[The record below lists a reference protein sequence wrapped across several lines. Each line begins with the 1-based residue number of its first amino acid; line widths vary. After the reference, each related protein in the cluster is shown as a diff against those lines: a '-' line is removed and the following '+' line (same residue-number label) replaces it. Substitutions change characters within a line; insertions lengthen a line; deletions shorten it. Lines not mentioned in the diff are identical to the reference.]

1 MISTNRLINT
11 VVLLAFI
18 FTGASTNWIFTL
30 SLPQKVATHF
40 NFAGKPDG
48 FMTLQNHQSF
58 ITLSTICFPLFMVFM
73 VGVLPAWF
81 PSLVNIAYRDYWFA
95 PERKTQTFD
104 YLFSMACKL
113 GVLMVFFFVGLN
125 VIIVLANKSNPIL
138 MPKPPFFVVMALFFL
153 GVFLWVVMLF
163 LKFRKVDFLKK

>member
-1 MISTNRLINT
+1 MIIMNKTVNT
-11 VVLLAFI
+11 FVLLAVVFMGV
-18 FTGASTNWIFTL
+18 FVNWIFTL
-30 SLPQKVATHF
+30 SLPQKIANHF

-81 PSLVNIAYRDYWFA
+81 PSLVNISHRDYWFS
-95 PERKTQTFD
+95 PERKTQTLD

-125 VIIVLANKSNPIL
+125 VIIVLANNSNPVL
-138 MPKPPFFVVMALFFL
+138 MPKLPFFVVMLLFLL
-153 GVFLWVVMLF
+153 GVLLWVVMLF
-163 LKFRKVDFLKK
+163 LKFIKVDLLKK

>member
-1 MISTNRLINT
+1 MRKMNKAVHTLIL
-11 VVLLAFI
+11 VVVIFMGAF
-18 FTGASTNWIFTL
+18 TNWVFTL
-30 SLPQKVATHF
+30 SLPQKIATHF

-81 PSLVNIAYRDYWFA
+81 PSLVNIPHRDYWFS
-95 PERKTQTFD
+95 PERKTQTLD
-104 YLFSMACKL
+104 YLFNMACKL
-113 GVLMVFFFVGLN
+113 GILMVFFFVSLN
-125 VIIVLANKSNPIL
+125 VIIVIANNSSPVL
-138 MPKPPFFVVMALFFL
+138 MPKLPFFIVMALFLL

-163 LKFRKVDFLKK
+163 LKFRKVDLLNK

>member
-1 MISTNRLINT
+1 MIPTNRLINT

-18 FTGASTNWIFTL
+18 FMGAFTNWFLTL
-30 SLPQKVATHF
+30 GLPQKIATHF

-58 ITLSTICFPLFMVFM
+58 IILSTICFPLFMVFM

-81 PSLVNIAYRDYWFA
+81 PSLVNISHRDYWFA
-95 PERKTQTFD
+95 AERKTQTLD

-113 GVLMVFFFVGLN
+113 GVLMVFFFVGLI
-125 VIIVLANKSNPIL
+125 VIIVLANNSNPVL
-138 MPKPPFFVVMALFFL
+138 MPKLPFFIVMLLFLL
-153 GVFLWVVMLF
+153 GVLLWVVMLF
-163 LKFRKVDFLKK
+163 LKFRKVDLLKK

>member
-1 MISTNRLINT
+1 MNKAVHTL
-11 VVLLAFI
+11 VLLVVIFMGAF
-18 FTGASTNWIFTL
+18 TNWFLTL
-30 SLPQKVATHF
+30 GLPQKIATHF

-81 PSLVNIAYRDYWFA
+81 PSTVNIAHRDYWFA
-95 PERKTQTFD
+95 PERKTQTLD
-104 YLFSMACKL
+104 YLFNMACKL

-125 VIIVLANKSNPIL
+125 VIIVLANNSNPVL
-138 MPKPPFFVVMALFFL
+138 MPKLPFFVVMALFFI
-153 GVFLWVVMLF
+153 GVFLGVVMLF
-163 LKFRKVDFLKK
+163 LKFRKVDLLKK

>member
-18 FTGASTNWIFTL
+18 FTGVFANWIFTL

-81 PSLVNIAYRDYWFA
+81 PSLVNIAHRDYWFA
-95 PERKTQTFD
+95 PERKTQTLD

-125 VIIVLANKSNPIL
+125 VIIVFANKANPVL
-138 MPKPPFFVVMALFFL
+138 MPKLLFFVVMALFLL

>member
-1 MISTNRLINT
+1 MIQTNRLINT
-11 VVLLAFI
+11 IVLLAFI
-18 FTGASTNWIFTL
+18 FMGAFTNWFLTL
-30 SLPQKVATHF
+30 GLPQKIATHF

-58 ITLSTICFPLFMVFM
+58 IILSTICFPLFMVFM

-81 PSLVNIAYRDYWFA
+81 PSLVNISHRDYWFA
-95 PERKTQTFD
+95 AERKTQTLD

-125 VIIVLANKSNPIL
+125 VIIVLANNSNPVL
-138 MPKPPFFVVMALFFL
+138 MPILPFFIVMLLFLL
-153 GVFLWVVMLF
+153 GVLLWVVMLF
-163 LKFRKVDFLKK
+163 LKFRKVDLLKK

>member
-1 MISTNRLINT
+1 MIATNRLINT
-11 VVLLAFI
+11 IVLLVFI
-18 FTGASTNWIFTL
+18 FMGVFANWIFTL

-58 ITLSTICFPLFMVFM
+58 NILSTICFPLFMVFM

-81 PSLVNIAYRDYWFA
+81 PSTVNIAHRDYWFS
-95 PERKTQTFD
+95 PERKTQTLD
-104 YLFSMACKL
+104 YLFNMACKL

-125 VIIVLANKSNPIL
+125 VIIILANNSNPVL
-138 MPKPPFFVVMALFFL
+138 MPKLPFFVVMALFLL
-153 GVFLWVVMLF
+153 GLFSWVVVLF
-163 LKFRKVDFLKK
+163 LKFRKVDLLKK

>member
-1 MISTNRLINT
+1 MNKVVHTL
-11 VVLLAFI
+11 VLLVVTFMGAF
-18 FTGASTNWIFTL
+18 TNWIFTL

-58 ITLSTICFPLFMVFM
+58 IILSTICFPLFMVFM
-73 VGVLPAWF
+73 VGVLPMWF
-81 PSLVNIAYRDYWFA
+81 PSLVNISHRDYWFA
-95 PERKTQTFD
+95 PERKTQTLD
-104 YLFSMACKL
+104 YLFNMACKL

-125 VIIVLANKSNPIL
+125 VIIVLANNSNPVL
-138 MPKPPFFVVMALFFL
+138 MPKLPFFVVMALFFI

-163 LKFRKVDFLKK
+163 LKFRKVDLFKK

>member
-1 MISTNRLINT
+1 MFPTNRLIDT
-11 VVLLAFI
+11 VVLLASI
-18 FTGASTNWIFTL
+18 LMGVLANWIFTL
-30 SLPQKVATHF
+30 SLPQKIATHF

-48 FMTLQNHQSF
+48 FMTLHNHQSF
-58 ITLSTICFPLFMVFM
+58 IILSTICFPLFMVFM
-73 VGVLPAWF
+73 VGVLPVWF
-81 PSLVNIAYRDYWFA
+81 PSLVNIAHRDYWFA
-95 PERKTQTFD
+95 PERKTQTLD

-125 VIIVLANKSNPIL
+125 IIIVLANKSNPAL
-138 MPKPPFFVVMALFFL
+138 MPKLPFFVVMALFLL